1 MVKAKKRDGELK
13 RKRKRSVT
21 DPFPSAMSQWEE
33 TTLKKSLF
41 LHPELKERFRTGSG
55 EIEVRRLYHPEDLKG
70 TDFLEEVGFPG
81 QFPFTRGID
90 PSGMRAREWTQFYYT
105 GFGSGENANERL
117 QALIRAGGNHL
128 QIALD
133 LPTQIGL
140 DSDHFMSRGEVGKV
154 GVAIDTLEDL
164 LQLFRGIPLK
174 DISIGTVGNCIGP
187 WAIAMFCALA
197 EHNEIPLENIRGK
210 IQNDPFKEYTG
221 RGTYIFPVEAAVDL
235 ASDTVL
241 FCLQHMPRF
250 ADLQWA
256 CTTTIRWG
264 GGSAS
269 QEIGF
274 GIANLI
280 TYVEAALRKGA
291 RLEQVIPTMNLHA
304 TADNDLFEEV
314 GKFRAM
320 RRLWAKI
327 AKERFRTDDPR
338 ILGLKITVFTN
349 GTRLTSI
356 EPMNNIIR
364 STIQVL
370 ACILGGVQWI
380 TVPAHDEALALPTF
394 ESTRL
399 AALTKN
405 ILTRENL
412 VSNTVDPLGGSFYV
426 ETLTNRLEEEGRKW
440 YERIEGMGGAIK
452 AIESGFYLD
461 QMAKGMRQYQQEI
474 ETGER
479 TLIGVNKYAL
489 EGEEIPIHLFKPDPK
504 TEERQIQ
511 KLREVKSRRSN
522 QNVEQCLGRIRET
535 AERKASGK
543 DTNII
548 PSMIEAVKE
557 HATIGEIFDVLRDV
571 FGEYH
576 PPRTF

>member
-1 MVKAKKRDGELK
+1 MKMKSKK
-13 RKRKRSVT
+13 SAT
-21 DPFPSAMSQWEE
+21 DPFSSEKVKWEE
-33 TTLKKSLF
+33 TTVKKSLSR
-41 LHPELKERFRTGSG
+41 HPELKERFRSGSG
-55 EIEVRRLYHPEDLKG
+55 EIEIHRLYTPLDLKG
-70 TDFLEEVGFPG
+70 MDFPAEVGFPG

-105 GFGSGENANERL
+105 GFGSGDNANERL
-117 QALIRAGGNHL
+117 HALMKAGGNHL

-140 DSDHFMSRGEVGKV
+140 DSDHPMAEREVGKV

-164 LQLFRGIPLK
+164 VRLFRGIPLEN
-174 DISIGTVGNCIGP
+174 ISIGTVGNCIGP
-187 WAIAMFCALA
+187 WAISMFCALA
-197 EHNEIPLENIRGK
+197 EHNGIPLEKIRGK

-221 RGTYIFPVEAAVDL
+221 RGTYIFPVDVAVDL

-241 FCLQHMPRF
+241 YCLQNLPKF

-264 GGSAS
+264 GGTAS
-269 QEIGF
+269 HEIGF

-280 TYVEAALRKGA
+280 TYIEAALKKGA
-291 RLEQVIPTMNLHA
+291 RLEQVVPTMNLHA

-314 GKFRAM
+314 SKFRAM

-327 AKERFRTDDPR
+327 AKERFKTDDPR
-338 ILGLKITVFTN
+338 VLGLKITVFTN

-405 ILTRENL
+405 ILTHENL
-412 VSNTVDPLGGSFYV
+412 VGNTVDPLGGSFYV
-426 ETLTNRLEEEGRKW
+426 ETLTNKLEEEGRKW
-440 YERIEGMGGAIK
+440 YERVESFGGAVK

-461 QMAKGMRQYQQEI
+461 QMAKGMHQYQREI
-474 ETGER
+474 ESGER
-479 TLIGVNKYAL
+479 IVIGVNKYAL
-489 EGEEIPIHLFKPDPK
+489 EGEEIPIHLFKPDPR

-511 KLREVKSRRSN
+511 RLREVKSRRNN
-522 QNVEQCLGRIRET
+522 QKVEKCLGLVKET
-535 AERKASGK
+535 AEKKASGK
-543 DTNII
+543 NINII
-548 PSMIEAVKE
+548 PSILSAVKE
-557 HATIGEIFDVLRDV
+557 YATIGEIFGLLREV
-571 FGEYH
+571 FGEYQ